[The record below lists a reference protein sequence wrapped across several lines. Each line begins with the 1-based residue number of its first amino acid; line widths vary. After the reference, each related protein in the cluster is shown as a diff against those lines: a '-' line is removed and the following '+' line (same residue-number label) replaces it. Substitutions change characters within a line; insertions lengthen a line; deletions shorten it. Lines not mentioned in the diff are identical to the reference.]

1 MGIHNILT
9 ALGCSEA
16 YMLFTVV
23 SCITSYSSPVVEY
36 GIITRQRLVAQC
48 SDKC

>member
-1 MGIHNILT
+1 MGIHNILI

-23 SCITSYSSPVVEY
+23 VYSSPVVEH